1 MHLRYPQDTT
11 SKDAVRLD
19 WGCTGAG
26 ARTLL
31 RRVNVLDMTSHGS
44 ISRRSFLAAAAVTP
58 LALAAPAGKNI
69 PVGIEL
75 YSVRDEM
82 TKDTLSTVRAI
93 AKMGYEVVEFYG
105 PYFAW
110 TADFV
115 KDVRKVLDEAGLRC
129 NSTHN
134 DARNFRPENLQK
146 AIDYN
151 KTLGSKYIVMA
162 SSGNVTTLDGWK
174 GVGDTLTSAMEK
186 LRPAGLR
193 AGYHNHQTEFKPLD
207 GKRPIEVIA
216 ANTPKDVMLQ
226 FDVGTC
232 VEVGSDPVAWINANP
247 GRINSLHLKEWAPGA
262 PADKD
267 KGYRVLFGEG
277 AAPWQNIFAAA
288 EKTGGVEFYLI
299 EQEGSRFSSLE
310 TAERCLANYK
320 KMRA

>member
-1 MHLRYPQDTT
+1 
-11 SKDAVRLD
+11 
-19 WGCTGAG
+19 
-26 ARTLL
+26 
-31 RRVNVLDMTSHGS
+31 
-44 ISRRSFLAAAAVTP
+44 
-58 LALAAPAGKNI
+58 
-69 PVGIEL
+69 
-75 YSVRDEM
+75 
-82 TKDTLSTVRAI
+82 
-93 AKMGYEVVEFYG
+93 MGYEVVEFYG
-105 PYFAW
+105 PYYAW
-110 TADFV
+110 TPDFV
-115 KDVRKVLDEAGLRC
+115 KDVRKLMDETGIRC

-134 DARNFRPENLQK
+134 DARNFRPENIQK

-151 KTLGSKYIVMA
+151 KTLGAKYVVMA
-162 SSGNVTTLDGWK
+162 SSGNVTGLDGWK

-226 FDVGTC
+226 LDVGTC

-247 GRINSLHLKEWAPGA
+247 GRINSLHLKEWTPGA
-262 PADKD
+262 PADKE

-277 AAPWQNIFAAA
+277 AAPWQNIFTAA